1 MDRKQK
7 LRRQLPL
14 HLMLLPGVVL
24 VLIFSYIPLY
34 GLVIAFQK
42 FVPARGLFGKQEW
55 YGWGNFNY
63 IFSMPNSMNV
73 ILNTFTIALWKII
86 WGLVVPIV
94 VSLLLN
100 EVSNKRF
107 KQVVQSVIYFPYF
120 LSWIVFATIISD
132 LLSPSQGI
140 VNKWITS
147 LGFDTVYFLGDNRY
161 FQQTMVWTDV
171 WKNFGYGT
179 VVYMAAI
186 TGIDPT
192 LYEAAAIDGA
202 GRWKQTL
209 HVTIPGMQMIIILM
223 TVLSLGNVFN
233 AGFDQIYNL
242 YSPAVY
248 KSGDI
253 IDTLVYRLGLQS
265 AKFGPAAAMGLF
277 KSVISTTLIAVSYG
291 IACKCFNYQLF

>member
-291 IACKCFNYQLF
+291 IAYKCFNYQLF